1 MQTLI
6 EDLAYAVRRL
16 LKDPAFTLVALA
28 TLALGIGANS
38 AIFTVVDAVILRPL
52 PFTAP
57 DRLVKLFVDNPRAK
71 LTDAS
76 ASPLDIEDWR
86 RRGRA
91 FAGLAGY
98 STTGGDLA
106 LTGAGEPA
114 NLATAYVTA
123 DFFATLEPPTALG
136 RTLLPSDSRPGADRV
151 VVLGSGIWRRRFG
164 ADPAVLG
171 RTLTLNDAPF
181 TVVGVLRGDAGF
193 PTADVDVWAPAS
205 VIREDEIPR
214 LRQLRWM
221 KAIARLH
228 PGVTLEQAR
237 AELAAGAYALAQQYP
252 ASNQGWTEARVVPLQ
267 SWMIGDTRKPLLVLS
282 AVVGMVLLIACA
294 NLANLLLAKASGRG
308 REIAIRAALG
318 AARSRVVRQLLTEST
333 LLSLLGGI
341 LGLFAATWTVKAIVG
356 LSAGLF
362 PRAQGIAVDQR
373 VMIFTLLLSLLTGAL
388 FGLAPAVELSRQ
400 QPGDSLK
407 QKTATGGRDRRR
419 HRLQGLLV
427 VAETAAA
434 VSLTI
439 GSGLAG
445 RSLWNLVRVD
455 PGFDSANVL
464 VATFTLPESRHP
476 ESSQPAFLGEIEQ
489 RLAGQAGFIA
499 VGGIQR
505 LPLAGRG
512 AERDILTAVGEP
524 APAPG
529 QEPTATFNPISGDY
543 FRAMGIP
550 MIKGRAFSPQDD
562 AAAPPVAIISRTAAR
577 RYFGER
583 DPIGRAVRSGNA
595 PPMRIVGV
603 VGDVKSRDLAAAS
616 ELEVYVPFAQRM
628 RERVVLVARTR
639 TNPLRFAGVLRSN
652 IQDLDKLLPLSSL
665 QTMEDVMAGSTA
677 KPRFLAVLLGIF
689 SGLAL
694 VLAAVGIYG
703 VISFLSSQ
711 RAQEIG
717 VRLALGATRADI
729 LRLIVGHGLGMTMV
743 GVALGLLVATGVS
756 RLIGSLL
763 FEVSPTDGLTYGVV
777 AAVLVVVAAC
787 ASYLP
792 AHRAAAAD
800 LVRALSQE

>member
-52 PFTAP
+52 PFASP

-91 FAGLAGY
+91 LAGIAGY

-282 AVVGMVLLIACA
+282 AVVAMVLLIACA

-333 LLSLLGGI
+333 LLSLLGGM

-362 PRAQGIAVDQR
+362 PRAEGIAVDQR
-373 VMIFTLLLSLLTGAL
+373 VVIFTLLLSLLTGAL
-388 FGLAPAVELSRQ
+388 FGLAPAVELSRR

-407 QKTATGGRDRRR
+407 QKTAAGGRDRRR

-464 VATFTLPESRHP
+464 VATFSLPESRHP

-489 RLAGQAGFIA
+489 RLAGQAGFVA

-512 AERDILTAVGEP
+512 GERDILTAVGEP

-550 MIKGRAFSPQDD
+550 MIKGRAFSPRDD
-562 AAAPPVAIISRTAAR
+562 AAAPPVAIVSRTVAR

-583 DPIGRAVRSGNA
+583 DPIGQAVRSGNA

-628 RERVVLVARTR
+628 RERVVLVVRTR

-703 VISFLSSQ
+703 VVSFLSSQ

>member
-1 MQTLI
+1 LHALI

-52 PFTAP
+52 PFASP

-76 ASPLDIEDWR
+76 ASPLDIEDWQR
-86 RRGRA
+86 RSRA

-136 RTLLPSDSRPGADRV
+136 RTLLPSDSQPGADRV
-151 VVLGSGIWRRRFG
+151 VVLGSGLWRRRFG

-193 PTADVDVWAPAS
+193 PTADVDLWAPAS
-205 VIREDEIPR
+205 VIREDEIPH

-221 KAIARLH
+221 KAIARLE
-228 PGVTLEQAR
+228 PGVTLDQAR
-237 AELAAGAYALAQQYP
+237 
-252 ASNQGWTEARVVPLQ
+252 
-267 SWMIGDTRKPLLVLS
+267 
-282 AVVGMVLLIACA
+282 
-294 NLANLLLAKASGRG
+294 
-308 REIAIRAALG
+308 
-318 AARSRVVRQLLTEST
+318 
-333 LLSLLGGI
+333 
-341 LGLFAATWTVKAIVG
+341 
-356 LSAGLF
+356 
-362 PRAQGIAVDQR
+362 
-373 VMIFTLLLSLLTGAL
+373 
-388 FGLAPAVELSRQ
+388 
-400 QPGDSLK
+400 
-407 QKTATGGRDRRR
+407 
-419 HRLQGLLV
+419 
-427 VAETAAA
+427 
-434 VSLTI
+434 
-439 GSGLAG
+439 
-445 RSLWNLVRVD
+445 
-455 PGFDSANVL
+455 
-464 VATFTLPESRHP
+464 
-476 ESSQPAFLGEIEQ
+476 
-489 RLAGQAGFIA
+489 QAGVIA

-505 LPLAGRG
+505 LPLSGRRG
-512 AERDILTAVGEP
+512 ERDILTAVGEP

-529 QEPTATFNPISGDY
+529 LEPTATFNPISGDY

-550 MIKGRAFSPQDD
+550 MIRGRAFSTQDD
-562 AAAPPVAIISRTAAR
+562 AAAPPVAIISRIVAR

-583 DPIGRAVRSGNA
+583 DPIGQAVRSGNA

-603 VGDVKSRDLAAAS
+603 VGDVRSRDLAAAS

-628 RERVVLVARTR
+628 RESVVLVARTR
-639 TNPLRFAGVLRSN
+639 TNPLRFAGVLRST
-652 IQDLDKLLPLSSL
+652 IQDVDRLLPLSSL
-665 QTMEDVMAGSTA
+665 QTMEDVMAGSAA

-703 VISFLSSQ
+703 VVSFFSSQ

-743 GVALGLLVATGVS
+743 GVALGLLVTSGVS

-763 FEVSPTDGLTYGVV
+763 FEVSPTDGLTYGAV
-777 AAVLVVVAAC
+777 AAVLVFVAAC

-792 AHRAAAAD
+792 AHRAAATD

>member
-52 PFTAP
+52 PYASP
-57 DRLVKLFVDNPRAK
+57 DRLVKLFVDNPKAK

-76 ASPLDIEDWR
+76 ASPLDIEDWQ
-86 RRGRA
+86 RGSRA

-106 LTGAGEPA
+106 LTGAGEPE
-114 NLATAYVTA
+114 NLATAFVTA
-123 DFFATLEPPTALG
+123 DFFATLEPPTVLG
-136 RTLLPSDSRPGADRV
+136 RTLLPSDTRPGADRV
-151 VVLGSGIWRRRFG
+151 VVLGSGLWRRRFG
-164 ADPAVLG
+164 ADPGVLG

-193 PTADVDVWAPAS
+193 PTADVDLWAPAS

-221 KAIARLH
+221 KAIARLE
-228 PGVTLEQAR
+228 PGVTLDQAR
-237 AELAAGAYALAQQYP
+237 AELEARAYALAQQYP
-252 ASNQGWTEARVVPLQ
+252 ASNKGWTEARVVPLQ

-341 LGLFAATWTVKAIVG
+341 LGLFAATWTVKAIAG
-356 LSAGLF
+356 PSTGLF
-362 PRAQGIAVDQR
+362 PRVQGIAVDQR

-388 FGLAPAVELSRQ
+388 FGLAPAVELSRL

-407 QKTATGGRDRRR
+407 QKTATGGRNR

-427 VAETAAA
+427 VAETAVA

-464 VATFTLPESRHP
+464 VATFSIPESRHP
-476 ESSQPAFLGEIEQ
+476 ESSQPGFLSEIEQ
-489 RLAGQAGFIA
+489 RLARQAGVIA

-505 LPLAGRG
+505 LPLSGRG
-512 AERDILTAVGEP
+512 GERDILTAVGEP

-550 MIKGRAFSPQDD
+550 MIEGRAFSIQDD
-562 AAAPPVAIISRTAAR
+562 AAAPPVAIISRTVAR

-583 DPIGRAVRSGNA
+583 DPIGQAVRSGNA

-628 RERVVLVARTR
+628 RESVVLVVRTR
-639 TNPLRFAGVLRSN
+639 THPLRFAGVLRST
-652 IQDLDKLLPLSSL
+652 IQDLDRLLPLSSV
-665 QTMEDVMAGSTA
+665 QTLEDVMAGSTA
-677 KPRFLAVLLGIF
+677 RPRFLAVLLGIF

-703 VISFLSSQ
+703 VVSFLSSQ

-729 LRLIVGHGLGMTMV
+729 LRLIVGHGLAMTMV
-743 GVALGLLVATGVS
+743 GVALGLLVTSGAS

-763 FEVSPTDGLTYGVV
+763 FEVSPTDGLTYGAV
-777 AAVLVVVAAC
+777 AAVLVFVAAC

-792 AHRAAAAD
+792 AHRAAATD